1 MIGVPRVHTRN
12 VFAPRGAH
20 KPSADV
26 VVVGGGPAGSTAALL
41 LARAGHDVLVLDR
54 SAFPRPK
61 PCGDCLSA
69 AATDAL
75 DRIGVLERVLTL
87 PHARLLGWRIVAPA
101 GAAFSARFADV
112 AGAGPSA
119 CALAVERA
127 LLDVTLLD
135 AAVDAGARFVP
146 GVRVS
151 DVLRDDGG
159 RVHGVVT
166 RAGIIGARVVIG
178 ADGLRSIIAQRLGA
192 VRRRPRLRKLSLTAH
207 VDRPLLA
214 DAAFGEMHC
223 GDGISAGLA
232 PLRSDA
238 SRFNLTVVADA
249 DRFGR
254 AVAADAHAFFR
265 EALTRLP
272 RLRQLQDLDLARTR
286 LHGSGPFDRPMRHVV
301 FDGAALV
308 GDAAGYF
315 DPFTGQGVYQAV
327 TGAELLASAV
337 DRALRFNDCS
347 ARGLARY
354 ERALRDSLRAPR
366 LVQRGIEAVLSRPA
380 LADRM
385 IGRIA
390 RAPLTASALIGVTGD
405 ILPPAR
411 LLSPQVIFGLLA
423 RA

>member
-1 MIGVPRVHTRN
+1 
-12 VFAPRGAH
+12 
-20 KPSADV
+20 
-26 VVVGGGPAGSTAALL
+26 
-41 LARAGHDVLVLDR
+41 VLDR
-54 SAFPRPK
+54 STFPRPK

-69 AATDAL
+69 AATAVL
-75 DRIGVLERVLTL
+75 ERIGVLDRVLRL

-101 GAAFSARFADV
+101 GTAFAARFADV
-112 AGAGPSA
+112 PGAEPSA

-127 LLDVTLLD
+127 LLDATLLD
-135 AAVDAGARFVP
+135 AAVDAGVRFAP

-151 DVLRDDGG
+151 DVLHDDAG
-159 RVHGVVT
+159 RVHGVAT
-166 RAGIIGARVVIG
+166 SAGTMGARVVIG
-178 ADGLRSIIAQRLGA
+178 ADGLRSIVAQRLGA
-192 VRRRPRLRKLSLTAH
+192 VRRPPRLRKLSLTAH
-207 VDRPLLA
+207 IDRPLLA

-223 GDGISAGLA
+223 GDGISAGVA

-254 AVAADAHAFFR
+254 DVAADAHAFLR

-272 RLRQLQDLDLARTR
+272 RLRQLRDLDLSRARM
-286 LHGSGPFDRPMRHVV
+286 HASGPFDRPMRRVV

-327 TGAELLASAV
+327 TGAELLAAV
-337 DRALRFNDCS
+337 LHRALRCDDIS
-347 ARGLARY
+347 ARRLAPY
-354 ERALRDSLRAPR
+354 ETALRRSLRAPR
-366 LVQRGIEAVLSRPA
+366 FVQRGIEAVLSRPA
-380 LADRM
+380 LADYM

-390 RAPLTASALIGVTGD
+390 RAPHTASALIGVTGD

-411 LLSPQVIFGLLA
+411 LLSPQALFGLLA